1 MAFYSFN
8 GTVLTELP
16 VSSGYQ
22 VIFTNG
28 AYHVLA
34 VSSGPWLVLDGT
46 HIGVTSGCSV
56 RFYLSS
62 TTASIWVDITD
73 SQDQPNPAYTWTN
86 YATTSQY
93 VWSSHDIE
101 GINVVDGVPES
112 QGTVYSGT
120 TPTWAAPDV
129 PVFSYYGWTDGDG
142 SYSTNTLTIPVK
154 KAGWSL
160 TVDLRLK
167 ATVTDGGHMVAGWY
181 KNGVAEVARESDS
194 GSITSTCKIDNS
206 TVGTLQY
213 RGEAWDIINGVERGK
228 IGDTITVNVV
238 DWDYDDYDP
247 DSGNNE
253 EGSFSPGTFVPDEAF
268 PQTPVLTLVGEDATY
283 KVGDVAATLICSAT
297 VTDGGTLSY
306 QWYDGDTV
314 VSTSS
319 TFRPPT
325 NEVGVKSYYCI
336 VTNSLNGYT
345 ASEVSDMVTITVE
358 EEGAV
363 EQRGFCQTSFSIGVA
378 TGVRLEGKP
387 YGGVKT

>member
-1 MAFYSFN
+1 MAFYSYN
-8 GTVLTELP
+8 GTVLPELP

-22 VIFTNG
+22 LIVQNGEYVILTVSTTPFVVLNG
-28 AYHVLA
+28 TFLA
-34 VSSGPWLVLDGT
+34 VPSGASL
-46 HIGVTSGCSV
+46 
-56 RFYLSS
+56 RFYLGG
-62 TTASIWVDITD
+62 TMGSIWVDITD
-73 SQDQPNPAYTWTN
+73 GNEQPNPSYSYTYYAYASDYIWSN
-86 YATTSQY
+86 ADISGIDTSTGK
-93 VWSSHDIE
+93 DT
-101 GINVVDGVPES
+101 GVVFTGS
-112 QGTVYSGT
+112 

-129 PVFSYYGWTDGDG
+129 PTFSYYGWTDGDG
-142 SYSTNTLTIPVK
+142 SYHTTTLTIPVK

-194 GSITSTCKIDNS
+194 GSIISICKIDNS
-206 TVGTLQY
+206 TVGILQY
-213 RGEAWDIINGVERGK
+213 RGEAWDVINGVERGK

-283 KVGDVAATLICSAT
+283 KVGNVAATLICSAT

-358 EEGAV
+358 EEGVV
-363 EQRGFCQTSFSIGVA
+363 EQKGFCQTSFSIGVA